1 MGQLFGTDGVR
12 GAAGREL
19 TAGLAMALAAA
30 AANVLGALEPTP
42 GAAGSRERPF
52 AVVGRDPRASG
63 EFLEAAVV
71 AGLAASGVDVVR
83 LGVIPTPAVAYLT
96 ATLGAEFGVMLSAS
110 HNPAPDNGIK
120 FFARGGTKLPDAV
133 EEEIE
138 VRLSGRNGQVLAGG
152 KLLSEGRGGAAM
164 ASQDLVS
171 QGPAGIPPAGFGR
184 VTDAPGQGEHYLAH
198 LLSTVRTR
206 PGAPGTPLDGLRVVV
221 DCAHGAA
228 SRYAPD
234 LLRRAGAEVI
244 AIGADP
250 DGLNINAGCG
260 STSLQALSAAVV
272 EAGADAGIAH
282 DGDADRCLAV
292 DAAGRVVDGD
302 QILAVLA
309 IALKAEGRL
318 AGDTVVATVMSNLG
332 FRHAMRAAGIE
343 VVETPVGDR
352 HLIAAMLDGKFV
364 LGGEQSGH
372 VIMLD
377 HATTGDGMLTGLHLL
392 AEVARQG
399 RPLADLVSVMSRY
412 PQVLINVPGVDKTL
426 VMSAPALT
434 DAVARAEAELGD
446 TGRVLVRPSGTEPAV
461 RVMVEA
467 QDAGQA
473 ERLATRLADA
483 IEGLG

>member
-30 AANVLGALEPTP
+30 AANVLGALEPAP
-42 GAAGSRERPF
+42 GTAGSRERPF

-83 LGVIPTPAVAYLT
+83 LGVIPTPAVAHLT
-96 ATLGAEFGVMLSAS
+96 ATLGADFGVMLSAS

-133 EEEIE
+133 EDEIE
-138 VRLSGRNGQVLAGG
+138 ARLSGRNGQVLAGG
-152 KLLSEGRGGAAM
+152 RLLSEGLGSAAM
-164 ASQDLVS
+164 ASQDLVGH
-171 QGPAGIPPAGFGR
+171 GPAGVPATGFGR
-184 VTDAPGQGEHYLAH
+184 VTDAPGQGEHYIAH
-198 LLSTVRTR
+198 LLSTVRSR
-206 PGAPGTPLDGLRVVV
+206 PGAPGEPLAGLRVVV

-234 LLRRAGAEVI
+234 LLRRAGADVI

-260 STSLQALSAAVV
+260 STSLQALSAAVI

-318 AGDTVVATVMSNLG
+318 AGDTVVATVMCNLG

-343 VVETPVGDR
+343 VVQTPVGDR

-372 VIMLD
+372 IIMLD

-399 RPLADLVSVMSRY
+399 RPLADLVSVMTRY
-412 PQVLINVPGVDKTL
+412 PQVLINVPGVDKAL

-434 DAVARAEAELGD
+434 DAVATAEAELGD

-473 ERLATRLADA
+473 ERLATWLADA
-483 IEGLG
+483 IEELG